1 MNEPIMIDVDQSEQR
16 QAEMAHMARAQN
28 RQGWWGA
35 MATTILDG
43 GYEAPYARL
52 TYDQRAAMLD
62 ALFGDGSKI
71 WTAPI
76 EAGGH
81 VATVEA
87 LSEAW
92 SGFMTARGIDRPD
105 RIIAVVLADQGLC
118 GASATP
124 PDLIPIAQEMVRRAK
139 AEGVRLS

>member
-1 MNEPIMIDVDQSEQR
+1 M
-16 QAEMAHMARAQN
+16 H
-28 RQGWWGA
+28 
-35 MATTILDG
+35 TTILAA
-43 GYEAPYARL
+43 GYTTPAFPSFTRFSPE
-52 TYDQRAAMLD
+52 QRRAMMD
-62 ALFGDGSKI
+62 ALFGDGSKL

-92 SGFMTARGIDRPD
+92 SGFLTARGIDRPD
-105 RIIAVVLADQGLC
+105 RILAVVLADQGLC